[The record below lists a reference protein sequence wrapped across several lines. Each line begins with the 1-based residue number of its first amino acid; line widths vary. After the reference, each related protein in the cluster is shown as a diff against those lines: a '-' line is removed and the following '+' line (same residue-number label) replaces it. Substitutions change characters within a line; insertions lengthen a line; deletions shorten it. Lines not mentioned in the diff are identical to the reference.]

1 MQWLWKPLIQRAL
14 ERDHYSV
21 SGCWVIKELC
31 PMFWLTSIGLACSN
45 KGEHLLWALLS
56 AALWAKGKLLSIGVS
71 ARGTFKPE
79 GITTQICTPELARR
93 WWDWNRE
100 DQHPV
105 LFSAWRDQQGRSWQ
119 QGQTFPYLDPASHCE
134 VSHESFISVYL
145 WLYNRI
151 PSSLDQFS
159 HPPLGSRFTDLA
171 CRKWWSFFVLVW
183 FWGWWWGEC

>member
-71 ARGTFKPE
+71 AQGTFKPE
-79 GITTQICTPELARR
+79 GITTQICTPELSRR

-105 LFSAWRDQQGRSWQ
+105 LFLAWRDQQGRSWQ
-119 QGQTFPYLDPASHCE
+119 QGQTFHTWIQLVTVKSHMN
-134 VSHESFISVYL
+134 L
-145 WLYNRI
+145 
-151 PSSLDQFS
+151 SSLCTSGCITVFLPPSTSS
-159 HPPLGSRFTDLA
+159 HTHL
-171 CRKWWSFFVLVW
+171 
-183 FWGWWWGEC
+183 